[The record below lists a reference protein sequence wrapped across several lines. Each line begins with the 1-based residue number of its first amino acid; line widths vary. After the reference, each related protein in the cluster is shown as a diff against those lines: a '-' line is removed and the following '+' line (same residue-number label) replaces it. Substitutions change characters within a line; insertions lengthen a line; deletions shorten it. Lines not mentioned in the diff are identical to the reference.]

1 MSGLRTALCFAGAF
15 VAGLLI
21 AAPLQLVIADAP
33 LPGGLSASRVEGS
46 PWRGRLHHVE
56 WQGVALG
63 EVRAALLPLPLLAGH
78 KVLRLETG
86 EATLSLHGGRVRGVS
101 RVDGLVPL
109 PSIQGL
115 SSRVLAQDA
124 RLLFDEDGCREAGGR
139 VRVEVALPGN
149 AYAPLLLAGTPA
161 CDGRAGRVVLTPEDA
176 AHPLWLE
183 ATFSAEA
190 DGHHTLSA
198 IARSDDPVLRAA
210 LLAQG
215 FQDAP
220 GGLSRVFDVAA
231 MPR

>member
-1 MSGLRTALCFAGAF
+1 WHRPIVAAGRTRGRPVACRSRIRRRSGAVSGLGPALCFAGAF

-21 AAPLQLVIADAP
+21 AAPLQLVVADAP

-109 PSIQGL
+109 P
-115 SSRVLAQDA
+115 
-124 RLLFDEDGCREAGGR
+124 
-139 VRVEVALPGN
+139 
-149 AYAPLLLAGTPA
+149 
-161 CDGRAGRVVLTPEDA
+161 
-176 AHPLWLE
+176 
-183 ATFSAEA
+183 
-190 DGHHTLSA
+190 
-198 IARSDDPVLRAA
+198 
-210 LLAQG
+210 
-215 FQDAP
+215 
-220 GGLSRVFDVAA
+220 
-231 MPR
+231 